1 MKSKNE
7 KLAKRLGTI
16 LARLNAGERLYLKN
30 LEAEFN
36 VHERTIW
43 RDFERLSYL
52 PLRCEDGCY
61 FLDMSS
67 VRQQSSNNM
76 NKLIQNIG
84 LESFIPIKLNM
95 NNWQTNNVPTFL
107 FKNVRIEDV
116 SSFTDLF
123 DLLTNAISAQYQI
136 SFTYK
141 DKKLAQVEPYRLVN
155 DRGIWYLAAV
165 YQGNLHSFRIAY
177 ISQLQ
182 LSDDKY
188 KPQAKVQE
196 EIIRQGMQW
205 LAIDKS
211 DVLIQ
216 VDADVAPRFFEGKLL
231 PNIQILKEMDDG
243 SLLISSQVTR
253 LYDVMPILKA
263 WMPYVE
269 VLSPISLKQELIRDL
284 YASLERTKMM

>member
-16 LARLNAGERLYLKN
+16 LARLNAGERLYLKD

-52 PLRCEDGCY
+52 PLIREEGCY

-76 NKLIQNIG
+76 NKFIHNMG
-84 LESFIPIKLNM
+84 LESLIPIKLNM
-95 NNWQTNNVPTFL
+95 NNWQTNDVPTFL

-116 SSFTDLF
+116 SGFTDLF
-123 DLLTNAISAQYQI
+123 GLLITTISSLCLI

-141 DKKLAQVEPYRLVN
+141 GKTLEQVQPYRLVN

-165 YQGNLHSFRIAY
+165 YQYNLHSFRIAY
-177 ISQLQ
+177 ISQFQ
-182 LSDDKY
+182 QSDVKY
-188 KPQAKVQE
+188 KPQSHIQD

-205 LAIDKS
+205 LDIDKS

-216 VDADVAPRFFEGKLL
+216 VDAHVAAHFLEGELL
-231 PNIQILKEMDDG
+231 PNIQVLKEMDDG

-253 LYDVMPILKA
+253 LHDVMPILKSY
-263 WMPYVE
+263 MPHVE
-269 VLSPISLKQELIRDL
+269 VLSPASLKHELIRDL